1 MKPDIRRQIS
11 VERAMGC
18 YVAKLRQGNN
28 PCRSD
33 GDSAGQIQNYRDAL
47 ERAELR
53 YAQVRQVLCD
63 SGINPVYFLFYR
75 NFGFH
80 LDKLFRAYADETLRT
95 AVAAALARWQFYG
108 CKLEVLKAIC
118 REVFKLELD

>member
-1 MKPDIRRQIS
+1 MKHDTRRLTS
-11 VERAMGC
+11 VERAMGR
-18 YVAKLRQGNN
+18 YVASLRQGDN

-33 GDSAGQIQNYRDAL
+33 GDSAGQIQNYRDAI

-53 YAQVRQVLCD
+53 YTQVRQVLCD
-63 SGINPVYFLFYR
+63 SGISPVYFLFYR

-80 LDKLFRAYADETLRT
+80 LDKLFRAHSGETLRT
-95 AVAAALARWQFYG
+95 GVAAAIARWQFYG

-118 REVFKLELD
+118 REVFKLEVD

>member
-11 VERAMGC
+11 VERAMGR
-18 YVAKLRQGNN
+18 YMAKLRQGEN

-53 YAQVRQVLCD
+53 YTQVRQVLCE
-63 SGINPVYFLFYR
+63 SGMKPVYFIFYR

-80 LDKLFRAYADETLRT
+80 LDKLFRAHSGETLRT
-95 AVAAALARWQFYG
+95 GVAAAIARWQFYG
-108 CKLEVLKAIC
+108 CELEVLKAIC
-118 REVFKLELD
+118 REVFKLEVD